1 MSNIYEALEHSRKEV
16 KVLEKPAD
24 VTLSVESTSK
34 ISKLAM
40 EEEMTGLFQS
50 INALLP
56 DSQKKI
62 IQFIGSR
69 EGEGTSTIIRE
80 FARVSDK
87 KFSRSVLLLDA
98 VMYEPSQHLFFK
110 IKPGYSLEDV
120 ISDNKP
126 IDKALCQVG
135 NSRLFVSTISKQSFS
150 TLQVLDLKRNNYFW
164 EKIKQQ
170 FDLILIDSPPAATSS
185 DGLAVSRIVD
195 GVVLIMEAEKTRW
208 PVTESVKEKII
219 KNGGKIL
226 GIVFNK
232 RRHHI
237 PEFIY
242 KRL

>member
-1 MSNIYEALEHSRKEV
+1 MSNIYEALEHYRKEV

-40 EEEMTGLFQS
+40 EEEMTDLFQS

-87 KFSRSVLLLDA
+87 KFGKSVLLLDA

-110 IKPGYSLEDV
+110 IKPEYSLEDV

-150 TLQVLDLKRNNYFW
+150 TLQVFDLKRNNYFW
-164 EKIKQQ
+164 ENIKQQ
-170 FDLILIDSPPAATSS
+170 FDLILIDSPPATTSS
-185 DGLAVSRIVD
+185 DGLTISSMVD
-195 GVVLIMEAEKTRW
+195 GVVLVLEAEKTRW
-208 PVTESVKEKII
+208 PLAKSIKDKII
-219 KNGGKIL
+219 RNGGKVL